1 MELINIIF
9 LVMGLIAGFIF
20 GVKGMLL
27 TYYSG
32 WLNVIKDTDDGP
44 YFYLEFEKHPT
55 EVIKKG
61 YVLLKLKD
69 QSRKINTLK
78 WGGKNYGT

>member
-1 MELINIIF
+1 MDTYTLTLILGIAIGFF
-9 LVMGLIAGFIF
+9 LGILGIHI
-20 GVKGMLL
+20 

-44 YFYLEFEKHPT
+44 YFYLEFKKHPT

-61 YVLLKLKD
+61 YVFLKLKD
-69 QSRKINTLK
+69 KSRKNQSL
-78 WGGKNYGT
+78 

>member
-1 MELINIIF
+1 MEPINIIF
-9 LVMGLIAGFIF
+9 LITGLIAGFIF
-20 GVKGMLL
+20 GVKGMFL

-55 EVIKKG
+55 EVMKKN
-61 YVLLKLKD
+61 YVLLQLKD
-69 QSRKINTLK
+69 QSRKNKVL
-78 WGGKNYGT
+78 

>member
-1 MELINIIF
+1 MEPINIIF
-9 LVMGLIAGFIF
+9 LVAGLITGFIF
-20 GVKGMLL
+20 GVKGMYS

-55 EVIKKG
+55 EVMKKK
-61 YVLLKLKD
+61 YVFLKLKD
-69 QSRKINTLK
+69 QSRKNQSL
-78 WGGKNYGT
+78 